1 MSNSLA
7 VAEQAEVIAAAGPT
21 TKDAEAS
28 LDFIKRYQIETG
40 AQFAGAVRMVAEIKT
55 KFGEVDARRKQYTS
69 KLADLV
75 DQFNGEFKPGLE
87 ALKEAE
93 KTLKDKLAGF
103 AKTTTEQR
111 AALLLAASEAA
122 EAGDQA
128 KADALIA
135 EAAGCEVPEVK
146 GCSIRDVWT
155 GEIEDAEAI
164 PREYLIPDEKA
175 LKAITK
181 ARKCDPKIPGWRAY
195 PQPSV
200 TITVSR
206 VRT

>member
-7 VAEQAEVIAAAGPT
+7 VAEQAEVIQAAGPQ
-21 TKDAEAS
+21 TKDAVAS
-28 LDFIKRYQIETG
+28 LDFIKRLQITTG
-40 AQFAGAVRMVAEIKT
+40 ADFAGAVRMAAQGKT
-55 KFGEVDARRKQYTS
+55 KFGEVDAKRKEYTS
-69 KLADLV
+69 KLAEIV
-75 DQFNGEFKPGLE
+75 DQFNNEFKPGLE

-103 AKTTTEQR
+103 AKVQADTR
-111 AALLLAASEAA
+111 AQMLRKASEAA

-128 KADALIA
+128 KANALIA
-135 EAAGCEVPEVK
+135 EAAGYGVPEVK
-146 GCSIRDVWT
+146 GCSIRDVWS
-155 GEIEDAEAI
+155 GEVEDAEAI

-175 LKAITK
+175 LKAVTK

>member
-7 VAEQAEVIAAAGPT
+7 VAEQAEVIQAAGPQ

-28 LDFIKRYQIETG
+28 LDFIKRLQIVNT
-40 AQFAGAVRMVAEIKT
+40 ADFAGAVRMVAQVKNKAE
-55 KFGEVDARRKQYTS
+55 EVDAKRKEYTS
-69 KLADLV
+69 KLAEIV

-103 AKTTTEQR
+103 AKTQGERR
-111 AALLLAASEAA
+111 AALLLEASAAA

-128 KADALIA
+128 KADDLIA
-135 EAAGCEVPEVK
+135 EAEGCEVPEVK

-155 GEIEDAEAI
+155 GEVEDPAVI

-175 LKAITK
+175 LKAVTK

-206 VRT
+206 VRL